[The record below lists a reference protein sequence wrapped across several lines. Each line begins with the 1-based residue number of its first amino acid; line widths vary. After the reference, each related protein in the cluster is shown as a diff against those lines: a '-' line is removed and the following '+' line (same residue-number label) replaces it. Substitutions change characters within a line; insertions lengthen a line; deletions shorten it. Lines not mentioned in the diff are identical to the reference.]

1 MTARTQSIALWFGLA
16 APPLAWV
23 VQLVAGWML
32 DEARCGDAGM
42 RWGIDDHLWQGVI
55 SGCAI
60 GVATTGVVAAGSML
74 RSARDDARGRTAFLA
89 RTSFSAGV
97 VFLFL
102 TILTLVGVQTLEPC

>member
-1 MTARTQSIALWFGLA
+1 
-16 APPLAWV
+16 
-23 VQLVAGWML
+23 
-32 DEARCGDAGM
+32 
-42 RWGIDDHLWQGVI
+42 
-55 SGCAI
+55 
-60 GVATTGVVAAGSML
+60 ML